1 MNKWTYTTLGKI
13 SEIITGP
20 FGSQLHQSDYVEQG
34 IPVVMPQDIDNR
46 KVNYASINYVSN
58 EDAIRLERYK
68 TIINDILYARRGDVE
83 KHAFIKEKD
92 NGVLCGTGCLRVRI
106 TTSEVEPEFISFFL
120 NREETRKWLVTHA
133 VGTNMPNLNT
143 DILSDVPIAYPLLEE
158 QRRIVQVLNSLDEK
172 IALNS
177 AVNDNLAYQLK
188 DIYNYWFNQFDF
200 PHNDKHQYKAD
211 GGLMIWND
219 KIKRK
224 IPAGWEIKSF
234 GELCS
239 LRNGINYDK
248 SVEGDKMYRIIN
260 VRNISSSDLIL
271 NENDLDEISLPQKQG
286 NKYCVSE
293 NSIIVARSGI
303 PGATRILQKPS
314 SNIIFCGFIICCTP
328 CDDIYKYYLMFYLK
342 QLEGSAAT
350 KTGGSILQNVSQ
362 DTLSNLPV
370 PIPPQSLLREFN
382 QIVSQSLE
390 LIHSN
395 MQENTQLLKLRDWL
409 LPMLMNGQATIS
421 D

>member
-177 AVNDNLAYQLK
+177 AVNDNLEQQLMLLY
-188 DIYNYWFNQFDF
+188 DYWFTQFDF
-200 PHNDKHQYKAD
+200 PDNNGNPYQTSGEK
-211 GGLMIWND
+211 MVWND
-219 KIKRK
+219 TLKRNIPENWKVQSVNSNCLSSIIK
-224 IPAGWEIKSF
+224 PGVEIFNTKTYLATADVKGTSISTGTIVDYDGRESRANMQPSINSVWF
-234 GELCS
+234 AKMKNSIKHLC
-239 LRNGINYDK
+239 LNKEMQPI
-248 SVEGDKMYRIIN
+248 
-260 VRNISSSDLIL
+260 ISSSIL
-271 NENDLDEISLPQKQG
+271 STGFCGLQCNEISFE
-286 NKYCVSE
+286 YIASYVSNAYFE
-293 NSIIVARSGI
+293 IHKDMLAH
-303 PGATRILQKPS
+303 GATQEAVNNDDLAGVH
-314 SNIIFCGFIICCTP
+314 IIIPEDTVLRAYHETTQA
-328 CDDIYKYYLMFYLK
+328 IYAQISK
-342 QLEGSAAT
+342 
-350 KTGGSILQNVSQ
+350 NVC
-362 DTLSNLPV
+362 
-370 PIPPQSLLREFN
+370 EN
-382 QIVSQSLE
+382 QE
-390 LIHSN
+390 LV
-395 MQENTQLLKLRDWL
+395 KLRDWL

>member
-34 IPVVMPQDIDNR
+34 IPVVMPQAIDSR

-120 NREETRKWLVTHA
+120 NREETRKWLVKHA

-158 QRRIVQVLNSLDEK
+158 QRKIVQVLNSLDEK

-177 AVNDNLAYQLK
+177 AVNDNLE
-188 DIYNYWFNQFDF
+188 
-200 PHNDKHQYKAD
+200 H
-211 GGLMIWND
+211 
-219 KIKRK
+219 
-224 IPAGWEIKSF
+224 
-234 GELCS
+234 
-239 LRNGINYDK
+239 
-248 SVEGDKMYRIIN
+248 
-260 VRNISSSDLIL
+260 
-271 NENDLDEISLPQKQG
+271 
-286 NKYCVSE
+286 
-293 NSIIVARSGI
+293 
-303 PGATRILQKPS
+303 
-314 SNIIFCGFIICCTP
+314 
-328 CDDIYKYYLMFYLK
+328 
-342 QLEGSAAT
+342 
-350 KTGGSILQNVSQ
+350 
-362 DTLSNLPV
+362 
-370 PIPPQSLLREFN
+370 QSLM
-382 QIVSQSLE
+382 V
-390 LIHSN
+390 
-395 MQENTQLLKLRDWL
+395 
-409 LPMLMNGQATIS
+409 A
-421 D
+421 

>member
-177 AVNDNLAYQLK
+177 AVNDNLEQQAKLLY
-188 DIYNYWFNQFDF
+188 DYWFTQFDF
-200 PHNDKHQYKAD
+200 PDENGEPYRSSGGKMVWNEQLKRTIPDGWTTNPLSDIFTFKSGYSFSSDLYEVSGKYK
-211 GGLMIWND
+211 LLT
-219 KIKRK
+219 IKNVQN
-224 IPAGWEIKSF
+224 
-234 GELCS
+234 
-239 LRNGINYDK
+239 NGINLNVDNY
-248 SVEGDKMYRIIN
+248 IN
-260 VRNISSSDLIL
+260 VLPDNVPDYCLLKAQDILMSLTGNVGRVGIMYADNCLLNQRVALAEPVNINQRVFVYFLLKSDIIHKQYEMIANGSSQQNLSPI
-271 NENDLDEISLPQKQG
+271 EAEK
-286 NKYCVSE
+286 V
-293 NSIIVARSGI
+293 IIAYNPEV
-303 PGATRILQKPS
+303 
-314 SNIIFCGFIICCTP
+314 
-328 CDDIYKYYLMFYLK
+328 
-342 QLEGSAAT
+342 AT
-350 KTGGSILQNVSQ
+350 KFS
-362 DTLSNLPV
+362 TLCNEYLNTIVSNLA
-370 PIPPQSLLREFN
+370 EN
-382 QIVSQSLE
+382 QE
-390 LIHSN
+390 LIN
-395 MQENTQLLKLRDWL
+395 IRDWL
-409 LPMLMNGQATIS
+409 LPILMNGQATIS

>member
-34 IPVVMPQDIDNR
+34 IPVVMPQAIDSR

-177 AVNDNLAYQLK
+177 AVNDNLEQQLMLLY
-188 DIYNYWFNQFDF
+188 DYWFTQFDF
-200 PHNDKHQYKAD
+200 PDNDGNPYQTS
-211 GGLMIWND
+211 GGKMVWND
-219 KIKRK
+219 TLKRNIPENWKVQSVISNCLSSVIKPGVKIFNTKTYLATADVKGTSISTGTIVDYDGRESRANMQPSINSVWFAK
-224 IPAGWEIKSF
+224 MKNSIKHLYLNK
-234 GELCS
+234 EMQP
-239 LRNGINYDK
+239 I
-248 SVEGDKMYRIIN
+248 
-260 VRNISSSDLIL
+260 ISSSIL
-271 NENDLDEISLPQKQG
+271 STGFCGLQCNEISFE
-286 NKYCVSE
+286 YIASYVSNAYFE
-293 NSIIVARSGI
+293 IHKDMLAH
-303 PGATRILQKPS
+303 GATQEAVNNDDLAGVH
-314 SNIIFCGFIICCTP
+314 IIIPEDTVLCAYHETTQA
-328 CDDIYKYYLMFYLK
+328 IYAQISK
-342 QLEGSAAT
+342 
-350 KTGGSILQNVSQ
+350 NVC
-362 DTLSNLPV
+362 
-370 PIPPQSLLREFN
+370 EN
-382 QIVSQSLE
+382 QE
-390 LIHSN
+390 LV
-395 MQENTQLLKLRDWL
+395 KLRDWL

>member
-20 FGSQLHQSDYVEQG
+20 FGSQLHLSDYVEQG

-158 QRRIVQVLNSLDEK
+158 QRKIVQVLNSLDEK

-177 AVNDNLAYQLK
+177 AVNDNLEQQIKTIFTFQFLQNANTEWKQQSLAELSEMYQPKTISGKDLIAAGNYFVYGANGIIGKYNQYNHSESEIAVACRGASCGSIQMTLPFSWITGNAMVVKPHSNFPYREYLYYYLLAKNPNYLSSGSAQPQLTRENLTLYSLK
-188 DIYNYWFNQFDF
+188 VPSTTELNAFESYAE
-200 PHNDKHQYKAD
+200 KV
-211 GGLMIWND
+211 
-219 KIKRK
+219 RK
-224 IPAGWEIKSF
+224 IIIK
-234 GELCS
+234 
-239 LRNGINYDK
+239 NH
-248 SVEGDKMYRIIN
+248 
-260 VRNISSSDLIL
+260 
-271 NENDLDEISLPQKQG
+271 Q
-286 NKYCVSE
+286 E
-293 NSIIVARSGI
+293 NS
-303 PGATRILQKPS
+303 
-314 SNIIFCGFIICCTP
+314 
-328 CDDIYKYYLMFYLK
+328 
-342 QLEGSAAT
+342 E
-350 KTGGSILQNVSQ
+350 
-362 DTLSNLPV
+362 LS
-370 PIPPQSLLREFN
+370 
-382 QIVSQSLE
+382 
-390 LIHSN
+390 
-395 MQENTQLLKLRDWL
+395 TLRDWV

>member
-188 DIYNYWFNQFDF
+188 DIYNYWFNQFNF
-200 PHNDKHQYKAD
+200 PHNDKHQYKTD

-224 IPAGWEIKSF
+224 IPASWEIKSF

-248 SVEGDKMYRIIN
+248 SVEGEKMYKIIN

-271 NENDLDEISLPQKQG
+271 NENDFDEISLPQKQG
-286 NKYCVSE
+286 NKYCVSD

-314 SNIIFCGFIICCTP
+314 GNIIFCGFIICCTP

-362 DTLSNLPV
+362 DTLSDLLV
-370 PIPPQSLLREFN
+370 PIPPQSLLRKFN

-395 MQENTQLLKLRDWL
+395 MQENTQLLKLHDWL

>member
-13 SEIITGP
+13 SEVITGP

-46 KVNYASINYVSN
+46 KVNYTSINYVSN

-143 DILSDVPIAYPLLEE
+143 YILSDVPIAYPLLEE
-158 QRRIVQVLNSLDEK
+158 QRKIVRVLNSLDEK

-177 AVNDNLAYQLK
+177 AINDNLEQQLMLLY
-188 DIYNYWFNQFDF
+188 DYWFTQFDF
-200 PHNDKHQYKAD
+200 PDKD
-211 GGLMIWND
+211 GNPYQTSGGKMVWND
-219 KIKRK
+219 TLK
-224 IPAGWEIKSF
+224 
-234 GELCS
+234 
-239 LRNGINYDK
+239 
-248 SVEGDKMYRIIN
+248 
-260 VRNISSSDLIL
+260 RNIPENWKVQSVISNCLSSIIKPGVEIFNTKTYLATADVKGTSISTGTIVDYDGRESRANMQPSINSVWFAKMKNSIKHLYLNKEMQPIISSCIL
-271 NENDLDEISLPQKQG
+271 STGFCGLQCNEISFE
-286 NKYCVSE
+286 YIASYVSNAYFE
-293 NSIIVARSGI
+293 IHKDMLAH
-303 PGATRILQKPS
+303 GATQEAVNNDDLVGVHIIIPEDAVLRAYHEATQAIYAQISK
-314 SNIIFCGFIICCTP
+314 NIC
-328 CDDIYKYYLMFYLK
+328 
-342 QLEGSAAT
+342 E
-350 KTGGSILQNVSQ
+350 
-362 DTLSNLPV
+362 
-370 PIPPQSLLREFN
+370 N
-382 QIVSQSLE
+382 QE
-390 LIHSN
+390 LV
-395 MQENTQLLKLRDWL
+395 KLRDWL